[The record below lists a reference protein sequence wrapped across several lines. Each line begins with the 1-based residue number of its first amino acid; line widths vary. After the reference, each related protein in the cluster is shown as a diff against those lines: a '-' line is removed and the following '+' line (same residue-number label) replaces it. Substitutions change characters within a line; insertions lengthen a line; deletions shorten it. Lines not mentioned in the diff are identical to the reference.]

1 MRMGKRVWIL
11 FLVAILSAGAAG
23 CGFIEAPAEKM
34 IISEMEEKYGE
45 EFRFVEWRNLPFGS
59 ESCTAH
65 LECGALPGKLIKAGR
80 ETARDGKM
88 IYFDNYMG
96 YLYEDMIRK
105 EIENAV
111 ECIYPESKVLFLVPS
126 CQFPRDM
133 GPEMSAE
140 DIMHDKE
147 TLLAAM
153 ILVKQQSDDWDKE
166 QKLEQLRCGLEERQL
181 RVDGNLFLVSDETA
195 FEEINGSN
203 YSDWTAREDWFSE
216 RCYFAMDKNY
226 SFLYANWR

>member
-11 FLVAILSAGAAG
+11 FMATILSAGAVG

-45 EFRFVEWRNLPFGS
+45 EFRFVEWRNLTFGS

-65 LECGALPGKLIKAGR
+65 LECDALPGKLIKAGR
-80 ETARDGKM
+80 ETDRDGDM

-96 YLYEDMIRK
+96 YLYENRIRK
-105 EIENAV
+105 EIESTV
-111 ECIYPESKVLFLVPS
+111 ECVYPESKVLFLVPS

-140 DIMHDKE
+140 DIMHDE
-147 TLLAAM
+147 DTLLAAM
-153 ILVKQQSDDWDKE
+153 ILAKQPSDDQNKE
-166 QKLEQLRCGLEERQL
+166 QQLEQLRRRLEEKRI
-181 RVDGNLFLVSDETA
+181 RVDGNLFLVSNGTVFA
-195 FEEINGSN
+195 EINESN
-203 YSDWTAREDWFSE
+203 YSDWTTREEWFSE
-216 RCYFAMDKNY
+216 RCYFAMDRNY